1 MPRWL
6 FLNIPTW
13 EEWRQAGARASVI
26 NSLFPIVSSYT
37 GAALPHSECHW
48 VISNDYQKVP
58 IHTFLQNLS
67 VWTLE
72 ELITTYIGLLYQVD
86 LIVSYTWIDCK
97 STFSVRISEQKINF
111 LVHLTKLTKKGF
123 NLDSTGFCS
132 FSSGELLLMAR

>member
-1 MPRWL
+1 M
-6 FLNIPTW
+6 
-13 EEWRQAGARASVI
+13 
-26 NSLFPIVSSYT
+26 
-37 GAALPHSECHW
+37 
-48 VISNDYQKVP
+48 P

-123 NLDSTGFCS
+123 NLDSTGFYS

>member
-1 MPRWL
+1 MQIFFLYKINQSSYSPSMPIVFQEQQGRVLPRWL

-26 NSLFPIVSSYT
+26 NSLFPIVSQYT

-72 ELITTYIGLLYQVD
+72 ELITTYIGLLYQVICLF
-86 LIVSYTWIDCK
+86 LILGQIANQLFLSEFQNK
-97 STFSVRISEQKINF
+97 KLISQYI
-111 LVHLTKLTKKGF
+111 
-123 NLDSTGFCS
+123 
-132 FSSGELLLMAR
+132 

>member
-1 MPRWL
+1 M
-6 FLNIPTW
+6 
-13 EEWRQAGARASVI
+13 
-26 NSLFPIVSSYT
+26 
-37 GAALPHSECHW
+37 
-48 VISNDYQKVP
+48 P

-97 STFSVRISEQKINF
+97 STFSVRISGQKINF
-111 LVHLTKLTKKGF
+111 LLHLTKLTKKGF

-132 FSSGELLLMAR
+132 FSSGELLLMADDMT